1 MRKLTQEQFIE
12 KCRAVHGDTYDY
24 SQTVYTLS
32 TAKLTIICRTHGPF
46 EQVANCH
53 TTGRQGCPKCGVTK
67 CSDSRRHTQET
78 AIARLVEL
86 HGTSLD
92 FSKTV
97 YSGSNKDK
105 ITVTCPVHGDF
116 QRKADAMLQGA
127 GCPKCGKAK
136 SGKWRQGDTDKF
148 VAAAIK
154 VHGDRY
160 DYSKVVY
167 VNSVTPVKI
176 VCKLHG
182 EFEQKPTYHT
192 SNAAGCPLCGIARA
206 SKFKLVTFDEFVRQ
220 ARAVHGDKYE
230 YPEQVLTGTKDDVR
244 IICREHGEFLQRPNN
259 HTNGSGCQKCWSGTS
274 KWEVELQQYLED
286 AGFEVLTNQRI
297 LGQKEIDVFLPELN
311 LGIELH
317 GLYWHTERVIPAS
330 AHADKL
336 ALAEAKGIRLLQVF
350 EDEWATR
357 KDVVLRLI
365 LRVCGRGAGVGA
377 RSLELREI
385 TASEANNLY
394 EFAHVQGAIK
404 SGSRHYG
411 LFRKKDGAVVAAAT
425 FGKSRFERDT
435 WELLRYASKVSVHG
449 GLSRL
454 CKRFMQDAGVQRL
467 ISYSDRRWFTG
478 DGYVQNGFKW
488 IARTAPGYW
497 WTRGYERISRFRF
510 QKHRIRQVIPN
521 ADLAKTEVEIA
532 QAAGYYRVFDA
543 GQDKWELVV

>member
-1 MRKLTQEQFIE
+1 MRKLTQEQYIE
-12 KCRAVHGDTYDY
+12 KCRAIHGDTYDY
-24 SQTVYTLS
+24 SQTAYTLS

-53 TTGRQGCPKCGVTK
+53 TSGKQGCPKCGVMK
-67 CSDSRRHTQET
+67 PIDKSRSDTDTFVSKAQ
-78 AIARLVEL
+78 AI
-86 HGTSLD
+86 HGDRLD
-92 FSKTV
+92 FSKTI
-97 YSGSNKDK
+97 YGANNKEK
-105 ITVTCPVHGDF
+105 VTVTCPIHGDF
-116 QRKADAMLQGA
+116 LAKPNSILNGQGCAICGKQRGGAVQRKSKEKFLADAA
-127 GCPKCGKAK
+127 
-136 SGKWRQGDTDKF
+136 D
-148 VAAAIK
+148 

-160 DYSKVVY
+160 DYSLVEY

-176 VCKLHG
+176 ICKTHG

-206 SKFKLVTFDEFVRQ
+206 SKFKLVTFDDFVRQ

-244 IICREHGEFLQRPNN
+244 IICKEHGEFTQRPNN
-259 HTNGSGCQKCWSGTS
+259 HTNGAGCQKCWSGTS
-274 KWEVELQQYLED
+274 KWEIELQQYLEE
-286 AGFEVLTNQRI
+286 AGFLVLTNQRI
-297 LGQKEIDVFLPELN
+297 LGQKEVDVFLPELN

-317 GLYWHTERVIPAS
+317 GLYWHTERVIPAT

-336 ALAEAKGIRLLQVF
+336 RLAEEKGIRLLQVF
-350 EDEWATR
+350 EDEWVAR

-365 LRVCGRGAGVGA
+365 LRMCGKGTGVGA

-385 TASEANNLY
+385 TAAEANKLY
-394 EFAHVQGAIK
+394 DFAHVQGAIK

-411 LFRKKDGAVVAAAT
+411 LFRKNGSIAAAAT

-454 CKRFMQDAGVQRL
+454 CKRFMSDEGVQRL
-467 ISYSDRRWFTG
+467 VSYSDRRWFTG
-478 DGYVQNGFKW
+478 DGYAQNGFKW

-510 QKHRIRQVIPN
+510 QKHRIQQVIPN
-521 ADLAKTEVEIA
+521 ADLSKTEVEIA
-532 QAAGYYRVFDA
+532 QAAGYYRIFDA